1 MTADTGRWRI
11 RRAAWDD
18 PTDRERLRLIRREVF
33 IVEQQ
38 VPEALEWDEDDASA
52 IHLLAETSDGG
63 PVGTARI
70 LPSGQIGRMAVRRA
84 WREQGIGS
92 ALLTTAIDLCPRPPF
107 LHAQV
112 QAMAFYATAG
122 FSPVGEAFLEAGI
135 LHRVMRLSV

>member
-70 LPSGQIGRMAVRRA
+70 LPSGQIGRMAVRKS
-84 WREQGIGS
+84 WREQGVGK
-92 ALLTTAIDLCPRPPF
+92 ALLQAAIEHCSRPPF

-112 QAMAFYATAG
+112 YAIPFYATAG
-122 FSPVGEAFLEAGI
+122 FSPVGEVFLEAGI